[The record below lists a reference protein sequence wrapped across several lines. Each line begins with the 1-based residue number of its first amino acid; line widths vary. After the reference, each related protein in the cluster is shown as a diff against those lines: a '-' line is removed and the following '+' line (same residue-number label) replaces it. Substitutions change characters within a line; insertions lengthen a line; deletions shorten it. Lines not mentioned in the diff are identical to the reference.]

1 MHEGVEGRLE
11 DVRVV
16 YLRPLK
22 ALSND
27 IQRNLEQPLAGIGAQ
42 LTRLGMPAFEIRAQV
57 RTGDTSQTER
67 AAMRRLAP
75 HILVT
80 TPESLYLL
88 LTSESGRRMLSTA
101 RTVIVDEIHAV
112 AGTKRGAHLALSLER
127 LDALAPKPMQRIG
140 LSATQKPIEE
150 IARFLT
156 GAQPGVA
163 CEIVDSG
170 HVRKRDLGLVM
181 PGAPLEAVMSGEVWS
196 TVYDQLASLVSQHH
210 TTLFANTRRMV
221 ERVTRH
227 LAERVGE
234 ENVAAHHGSLAK
246 EQLRRRAASQGGRLK
261 AMVATASLELG
272 IDIGDVGSSVS
283 SDRRARSRCFC
294 SASAAPITRSAACRR
309 AGCSRRAAT
318 SWWNRWRCSTRCVA
332 RSSIGAPASAH
343 PLDVL
348 HQQIVAEVAA
358 REYGE
363 DELFSLVTRAWPY
376 RELRARTLMTCRWI
390 SPRASASAR
399 ATRRLSAP

>member
-11 DVRVV
+11 DATRVV
-16 YLRPLK
+16 YVSPLK

-127 LDALAPKPMQRIG
+127 LDALAAQPMQRIG

-156 GAQPGVA
+156 GSRPGVA

-170 HVRKRDLGLVM
+170 HVRERDLGLVM
-181 PGAPLEAVMSGEVWS
+181 PGAPLEAVMSGEVWA

-210 TTLFANTRRMV
+210 TTLIFANTRRMV

-227 LAERVGE
+227 LAERIGE

-246 EQLRRRAASQGGRLK
+246 EQRFDAEQRLKAGRLK

-272 IDIGDVGSSVS
+272 IDIGDVELVCQLGIAALDLGVPAARRPRQPLGR
-283 SDRRARSRCFC
+283 RRAEGPVVPVEPRRADRIASRC
-294 SASAAPITRSAACRR
+294 SM
-309 AGCSRRAAT
+309 
-318 SWWNRWRCSTRCVA
+318 RCGAV
-332 RSSIGAPASAH
+332 SSIGCSIPAH

-348 HQQIVAEVAA
+348 SQQIVAEVAA

-363 DELFSLVTRAWPY
+363 DELFSLVTPRMAV
-376 RELRARTLMTCRWI
+376 
-390 SPRASASAR
+390 PRAAAQGLR
-399 ATRRLSAP
+399 